1 MRSRLPRA
9 APDGLVAATLLAFLG
24 TAGLFYVNIM
34 AAIVDGLISGMGL
47 GEAQA
52 GRIGS
57 ANIYGAAAGALLS
70 VALVRRLPWRALSAL
85 CLSAL
90 VAIDLASI
98 LITSPTLLLA
108 ARLVHGVVGGISV
121 GTGLAVIARTASPD
135 RGFGMLLFVQFGL
148 GGLGVLVLPNL
159 VPIYGTAPLFLALA
173 AFSGVTLAMLPFLP
187 DFPPVPP
194 RAPRS
199 GKGGIEWR
207 PFSLIMAAIFCFQ
220 AANMAL
226 LAYIFRLGLA
236 SGLDR
241 GHVSAVLGLATWVA
255 LAGPL
260 AVVWL
265 GGKWGRLALLS
276 AAMLLTLAGNF
287 AFHWS
292 GNEAVFLLAN
302 CATGITWGFVIPYLF
317 GMAATFDSAGQAA
330 AFAGFVSKMGLATG
344 PIVGGALLGAN
355 ADYGL
360 MINVAVLVMA
370 VSMALM
376 LAPARLLDRRD
387 DPAQAIGA

>member
-1 MRSRLPRA
+1 MALRLPRA

-47 GEAQA
+47 SEAQA

-85 CLSAL
+85 CLAAL

-98 LITSPTLLLA
+98 LITSPALLLA
-108 ARLVHGVVGGISV
+108 VRLVHGVVGGVSV

-159 VPIYGTAPLFLALA
+159 VPIYGTAPLFMALA

-194 RAPRS
+194 RVSSGALRS
-199 GKGGIEWR
+199 DKGGIEWR
-207 PFSLIMAAIFCFQ
+207 PFSLIMAAIFLFQ

-236 SGLDR
+236 YGLDR

-255 LAGPL
+255 LVGPL

-265 GGKWGRLALLS
+265 GGKWRRFALL
-276 AAMLLTLAGNF
+276 AVAMLLTLVGNF

-317 GMAATFDSAGQAA
+317 GMASSYDSAGQAA

-344 PIVGGALLGAN
+344 PFVGGALLGTNAN
-355 ADYGL
+355 YAL
-360 MINVAVLVMA
+360 LINIAVIGMA
-370 VSMALM
+370 ASMALM
-376 LAPARLLDRRD
+376 LGPARGLDDRTHG
-387 DPAQAIGA
+387 P

>member
-1 MRSRLPRA
+1 MAFRLSRA
-9 APDGLVAATLLAFLG
+9 SPDGLVAATLLAFLG

-34 AAIVDGLISGMGL
+34 SAIVDGLISGMGL
-47 GEAQA
+47 GAAEA

-70 VALVRRLPWRALSAL
+70 VVLVRRLPWRAVSAT
-85 CLSAL
+85 CLVVL
-90 VAIDLASI
+90 VLIDLVSI
-98 LITSPTLLLA
+98 LITSPMLLLVV
-108 ARLVHGVVGGISV
+108 RLVHGIVGGISV

-159 VPIYGTAPLFLALA
+159 VTIYGTAPLFLALA
-173 AFSGVTLAMLPFLP
+173 AFSGITLAMLPFLP
-187 DFPPVPP
+187 DFPPAPS
-194 RAPRS
+194 RAATGAPGAS
-199 GKGGIEWR
+199 ASIQWW
-207 PFSLIMAAIFCFQ
+207 PFSLIMAAIFFFQ

-226 LAYIFRLGLA
+226 LAYIFRLGLGA
-236 SGLDR
+236 GLDR

-255 LAGPL
+255 LVGPL

-265 GGKWGRLALLS
+265 GGRWGRLALLAS
-276 AAMLLTLAGNF
+276 AMILTLVGNF

-292 GNEAVFLLAN
+292 SNEAVFLLAN

-317 GMAATFDSAGQAA
+317 GMAATYDTAGQAA

-344 PIVGGALLGAN
+344 PFVGGVLLGTN
-355 ADYGL
+355 TDYGFL
-360 MINVAVLVMA
+360 INVAVFVMA
-370 VSMALM
+370 LSMALM
-376 LAPARLLDRRD
+376 LPPARLLDRR
-387 DPAQAIGA
+387 GT

>member
-1 MRSRLPRA
+1 
-9 APDGLVAATLLAFLG
+9 
-24 TAGLFYVNIM
+24 
-34 AAIVDGLISGMGL
+34 MGL
-47 GEAQA
+47 SEAQA

-85 CLSAL
+85 CLAAL

-98 LITSPTLLLA
+98 LITSPALLLA
-108 ARLVHGVVGGISV
+108 VRLVHGVVGGVSV

-159 VPIYGTAPLFLALA
+159 VPIYGTAPLFMALA

-194 RAPRS
+194 RVSSGALRS
-199 GKGGIEWR
+199 DKGGIEWR
-207 PFSLIMAAIFCFQ
+207 PFSLIMAAIFLFQ

-236 SGLDR
+236 YGLDR

-255 LAGPL
+255 LVGPL

-265 GGKWGRLALLS
+265 GGKWRRFALL
-276 AAMLLTLAGNF
+276 AVAMLLTLVGNF

-317 GMAATFDSAGQAA
+317 GMASSYDSAGQAA

-344 PIVGGALLGAN
+344 PFVGGALLGTNAN
-355 ADYGL
+355 YAL
-360 MINVAVLVMA
+360 LINIAVIGMA
-370 VSMALM
+370 ASMALM
-376 LAPARLLDRRD
+376 LGPARGLDDRTHG
-387 DPAQAIGA
+387 P